1 MTENHPPPLI
11 TASAKR
17 NNIMNLI
24 NMQLLTSPQDTIL
37 THLIIDGQFINRR
50 TSSQQ
55 ISLLTIRQDGL
66 AHEQEISSG
75 LGQPT

>member
-1 MTENHPPPLI
+1 
-11 TASAKR
+11 
-17 NNIMNLI
+17 MNLI